1 MGVKITVDGNGVHIH
16 LSVLQ
21 KVIAVQG
28 DIRIPLGNIKLPV
41 RVHPDECN
49 QFFKGLKVGADIPGV
64 FTAANYYHLDG
75 THDFY
80 YFADASRTIGLDIIN
95 DPRRKVVIVQ
105 VEDGTSVEEVVNA
118 ISNAVQSSDDHKTN

>member
-41 RVHPDECN
+41 RERCI
-49 QFFKGLKVGADIPGV
+49 QVGADIPGV